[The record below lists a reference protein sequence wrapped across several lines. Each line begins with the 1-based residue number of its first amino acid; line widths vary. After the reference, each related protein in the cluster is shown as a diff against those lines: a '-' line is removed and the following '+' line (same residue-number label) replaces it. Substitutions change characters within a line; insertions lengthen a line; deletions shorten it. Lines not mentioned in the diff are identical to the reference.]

1 MKQIFIILQLIF
13 SLGLISL
20 VLLQAK
26 GSGMGNV
33 FGGLQRYHSQKG
45 LEKVIQITT
54 VISAALFLITS
65 LVNAFLV

>member
-1 MKQIFIILQLIF
+1 MKQAFIILQLIF

-26 GSGMGNV
+26 GSGIGNV

-45 LEKVIQITT
+45 VEKVVLIATI
-54 VISAALFLITS
+54 VSAALFLITS